1 MMELQEIFTNL
12 VKKIILKKIAKTQNI
27 IKRESK
33 AFIEEKEIA
42 YNSNVSIN
50 MQEFTPKFI
59 ELLKNKKI
67 SIKVLEAND
76 K

>member
-50 MQEFTPKFI
+50 M
-59 ELLKNKKI
+59 
-67 SIKVLEAND
+67 
-76 K
+76 